1 MIVFFGI
8 NLLPES
14 PRWLIK
20 HDYMKDGTEVL
31 AKLRGLPETD
41 VEVIAERDSIVASF
55 ESQAGHAPFKYSELW
70 SGGKTRTGYR

>member
-20 HDYMKDGTEVL
+20 HGYKAEGSEVL
-31 AKLRGLPETD
+31 AKLRGLPESDT
-41 VEVIAERDSIVASF
+41 EVVAERDSIIASF
-55 ESQAGHAPFKYSELW
+55 ESQAGYAPFRYSELW